1 MAHGVGSQVGQ
12 VKLVNKGKVTG
23 MENTLF
29 RLGCRQIDLD
39 VGRELESILCICMRT
54 GGEHSNYHIKH
65 SKSSQLEI
73 MDFLQKNYWSVNT

>member
-39 VGRELESILCICMRT
+39 VGRELGM
-54 GGEHSNYHIKH
+54 HSVHMN
-65 SKSSQLEI
+65 
-73 MDFLQKNYWSVNT
+73 WWRA